1 MKLVKVLGE
10 IVLGKIMLGKIALEK
25 IALRKIALGGIAVMG
40 FALALSA
47 TAQEGRGD
55 VVYVPTPQIVVDTML
70 ELAKV
75 GPKDFVIDLGSGDG
89 RIIIT
94 AASKRGARGFG
105 VDLDTVL
112 LKMANQNA
120 QKAGVTDK
128 VHFVEQNLFLTDL
141 SKATVLTTYLLPTM
155 NLRLRAKVMSLKPG
169 TRLVAH
175 DYHFG
180 DWHPDEQRELIV
192 PEKKVGTPGVSYIFS
207 YVVPARVPGKWQ
219 SLMNIDGRETPFE
232 FTLQQ
237 DFQELEGKVDIRD
250 RSADLRGRLDGESIR
265 MIAGGRNGI
274 LRHEFTGQVN
284 GGIITG
290 TLALG
295 EGATRKQMPWTAKQV
310 LRGELKRAADEPEA
324 EK

>member
-1 MKLVKVLGE
+1 MKLANVWVGMAVVCLG
-10 IVLGKIMLGKIALEK
+10 
-25 IALRKIALGGIAVMG
+25 
-40 FALALSA
+40 LATSPA
-47 TAQEGRGD
+47 MAQDGRGD

-70 ELAKV
+70 EMAKV

-112 LKMANQNA
+112 LKIANQNA

-128 VHFVEQNLFLTDL
+128 VHFVEQNLFQTDL
-141 SKATVLTTYLLPTM
+141 SKATVITSYLLPQM
-155 NLRLRAKVMSLKPG
+155 NLRLRSKVMALKPG

-180 DWHPDEQRELIV
+180 QWDPDEQRDLVV
-192 PEKKVGTPGVSYIFS
+192 PEKKVGQEGMSYIFF

-219 SLMNIDGRETPFE
+219 SLVNIDGRETPME

-237 DFQELEGKVDIRD
+237 EFQELEGKVDIRD
-250 RSADLRGRLDGESIR
+250 RSADLRGRLNGETIR
-265 MIAGGRNGI
+265 MVAGGRGGVP
-274 LRHEFTGQVN
+274 RHEFTGKVDGGTIN
-284 GGIITG
+284 GM
-290 TLALG
+290 LAIG
-295 EGATRKQMPWTAKQV
+295 EGTARKQVQWTAKQV

-324 EK
+324 E